1 VIKIKGDEM
10 KKRILV
16 VAVASIGLAT
26 VLMAHGGD
34 GDNDEMM
41 GQGMQQGKMGSQMM
55 MQRGQ
60 MGPQAMQRGGQMGP
74 KYMMNKGQRGV
85 MGMRGSMMQNPM
97 QMMKNMRKMHTK
109 MMMNMLSK
117 LNLSDTQ
124 KKQIQ
129 QLQKKNMMNM
139 DKILEA
145 FGKDSFDKDK
155 FIKIMK
161 SKREN
166 MIKSRAN
173 MLEGIF
179 KILDKKQREDFVTLI
194 KAKHIMMR

>member
-1 VIKIKGDEM
+1 M

-97 QMMKNMRKMHTK
+97 QMMKNMRKMHTR

>member
-1 VIKIKGDEM
+1 M
-10 KKRILV
+10 KKKIIV
-16 VAVASIGLAT
+16 GVIASIGLST
-26 VLMAHGGD
+26 LLMAHAGD
-34 GDNDEMM
+34 GDNDGMMM
-41 GQGMQQGKMGSQMM
+41 GQGMQQGKAGSGMM

-60 MGPQAMQRGGQMGP
+60 MGSQSMNQGVQRGQMGQG
-74 KYMMNKGQRGV
+74 MMMRMGHMRQMGIRG
-85 MGMRGSMMQNPM
+85 GMQGPM
-97 QMMKNMRKMHTK
+97 QMMKNMRKMHKK

-124 KKQIQ
+124 KKEIAK
-129 QLQKKNMMNM
+129 LQKKYMTNP

-145 FGKDSFDKDK
+145 FGKNSFDKEK
-155 FIKIMK
+155 FIKIMQ

-173 MLEGIF
+173 MLDGIF

-194 KAKHIMMR
+194 RAKHIMMR